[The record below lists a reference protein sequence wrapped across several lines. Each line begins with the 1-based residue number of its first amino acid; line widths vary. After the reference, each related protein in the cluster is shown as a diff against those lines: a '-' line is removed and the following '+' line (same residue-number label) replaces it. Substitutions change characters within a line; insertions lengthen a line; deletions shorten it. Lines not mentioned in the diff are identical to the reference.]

1 MAGRIPQAF
10 IDELLTRTDIVDI
23 IESRV
28 PLKKAGREYKACC
41 PFHNEKTPSFTVS
54 QVKQFY
60 HCFGCGE
67 HGTAITFLMNYEHM
81 EFVEAVEE
89 LAHRAGL
96 EVPRESGGEAR
107 SGPSTQPHYALL
119 EKVSAWY
126 REQLRAHPQADRAVD
141 YLKQRGLTGEIAA
154 RFNIGYAPP
163 GWENLASALGNEKV
177 RPGTVREA
185 GPGDASTR
193 KLLLELGLTVQREG
207 SEGVYDRFR
216 DRIMFPIR
224 DRRGRTIGFG
234 GRVLDDTTPKYMNSP
249 ESPVFH
255 KGQELYG
262 LYEARKAVRRLDR
275 IVVVEGYMDVAALAQ
290 FGIGY
295 AVAALGTATTRDHL
309 ERLYR
314 TVPEVVFCFDGDRA
328 GRDAAWRALENALPV
343 LRDGREARFQFL
355 PEGED
360 PDSLI
365 RKIGREGFE
374 AQLAK
379 ATHLSDFFFER
390 LSGELDID
398 SIDGR
403 ARLVNVAR
411 PLLASLP
418 DGMFRQLM
426 IERLAELA
434 HTRSDS
440 LAGHLDRPATPGQAL
455 QPAAAP
461 PRRPAAAA
469 GKSPVRKAIE
479 ILLYQP
485 DLAVRVGNTDFL
497 KQCDLP
503 GVSLLI
509 ELLALLLQHPGL
521 NTGAVLEH
529 WREREEGR
537 FLHRLAQWSPDVG
550 MAELL
555 PDLHGHL
562 NEIQRQFIDM
572 RINYLS
578 EEERH
583 RRLSEAERREY
594 GDLLVKSHTFRQV

>member
-10 IDELLTRTDIVDI
+10 IDELLTRTDIVDV

-67 HGTAITFLMNYEHM
+67 HGTAISFLMNYEHM

-126 REQLRAHPQADRAVD
+126 REQLRSHPQANRAVE

-154 RFNIGYAPP
+154 RFDIGYAPP
-163 GWENLASALGNEKV
+163 GWENLASALGGN
-177 RPGTVREA
+177 
-185 GPGDASTR
+185 DSTR

-207 SEGVYDRFR
+207 NEGAYDRFR
-216 DRIMFPIR
+216 DRVMFPIH

-234 GRVLDDTTPKYMNSP
+234 GRVLDDATPKYMNSP

-262 LYEARKAVRRLDR
+262 LHEARKAVRQLDR
-275 IVVVEGYMDVAALAQ
+275 ILVVEGYMDVVALAQ

-295 AVAALGTATTRDHL
+295 AVATLGTATTREHL

-328 GRDAAWRALENALPV
+328 GRDAAWRALENVLPV

-374 AQLAK
+374 AQLVQ

-390 LSGELDID
+390 LSGQLDID

-411 PLLASLP
+411 PLLARLP

-440 LAGHLDRPATPGQAL
+440 LSGHLDRPATPEPPP
-455 QPAAAP
+455 QPATS
-461 PRRPAAAA
+461 PRPPAAAA
-469 GKSPVRKAIE
+469 GKSAVRKAIE

-485 DLAVRVGNTDFL
+485 ELAGQVGNTDYL
-497 KQCDLP
+497 QQCDLP
-503 GVSLLI
+503 GVP
-509 ELLALLLQHPGL
+509 LLLELVVLLEQHPGL

-537 FLHRLAQWSPDVG
+537 FLHRLAQWSPDVDTP
-550 MAELL
+550 ELL
-555 PDLHGHL
+555 PDLQGHL

-572 RINYLS
+572 RINFLS
-578 EEERH
+578 EAERQ

-594 GDLLVKSHTFRQV
+594 GELLVKSHSFRQV